1 MSIMSKI
8 NASLKTVKD
17 PVIRERLLMVRE
29 SHKRPLREVANI
41 FGYVHG
47 KVAYWKNRYKREGLR
62 GLKTKPRSGAPRKMT
77 PEQEKK
83 LRRKI
88 RKHNPKNGW
97 RTTHVRS
104 IIKEQTGITYSSRHT
119 LRIAQSWG
127 LAQIKP
133 RPRYGYSKKDDREGF
148 IKKQKILSKAIS

>member
-8 NASLKTVKD
+8 NASLKKIKD
-17 PVIRERLLMVRE
+17 PVIRERLLMVRASQKE
-29 SHKRPLREVANI
+29 PLRKVADT

-47 KVAYWKNRYKREGLR
+47 KVAYWKNRYKQKGLR
-62 GLKTKPRSGAPRKMT
+62 GLQTKPRSGCPKKMT
-77 PEQEKK
+77 LEQEKK

-88 RKHNPKNGW
+88 RRHNPKSGW

-127 LAQIKP
+127 LAQLKP
-133 RPRYGYSKKDDREGF
+133 RPRYGYSKKDDRVEF
-148 IKKQKILSKAIS
+148 IKKQKILSTAIS